1 MTTDSVAKPKKFWPA
16 SDTGLMV
23 KVVEAKEPA
32 IRTRSIFK
40 AALWAGGVGSPPE
53 HLQYTQ
59 VVCHW
64 QGVSNACLVSL
75 SGSA

>member
-1 MTTDSVAKPKKFWPA
+1 MVTDSVAKPKKFWPA

-40 AALWAGGVGSPPE
+40 AALWAGGVGISPRN
-53 HLQYTQ
+53 T
-59 VVCHW
+59 
-64 QGVSNACLVSL
+64 SNIHRWYATGKGLARFAVEP
-75 SGSA
+75 